1 MSAAL
6 DDEKTLR
13 EMAEISAA
21 PEFEAVEALK
31 AVKAG
36 HADDVDIAA
45 RILADNIDVIG
56 NETWS
61 VAEDKKLIRKVDW
74 RLIPIVSLRASAIAF
89 GKLRVDGGIAV
100 CMCNSLWTG

>member
-6 DDEKTLR
+6 DKKTPQEL
-13 EMAEISAA
+13 EVSAA

-45 RILADNIDVIG
+45 RILADNIDVAG

-74 RLIPIVSLRASAIAF
+74 RLIPIVSLSDYSVTF
-89 GKLRVDGGIAV
+89 SDLTLG
-100 CMCNSLWTG
+100 